1 MIRLVQRRLII
12 PRGDTG
18 SFSIPTIAAA
28 SSADVAIFTIF
39 DCLTRSIAF
48 QKTLTLTG
56 GEEYLEF
63 NFTHNDTVNL
73 MPGNYFWDIKFYKN
87 PVYLDEELVDGE
99 EVDSYY
105 AGFKLPECEIRET
118 GDNLLVSPNAPQGT
132 LTPEQLNIIGSALTA
147 LTNAVSA
154 TAANV
159 SHYPKIENGYW
170 YVWDSESGDY
180 VNTNVSASGTAGAQG
195 PVGPAGSSGVYIGTS
210 EPSDS
215 NINVW
220 INPEGQATNIIGVPD
235 GGTTGQV
242 LKKKSNT
249 DYDVEWNNESG
260 AITDVTIDGTS
271 VVSNGTA
278 AIPMATSANPG
289 TVCIYSGLGIGFG
302 TGTNSKILQINAASD
317 TEIKSGGNY
326 VRPIVSAYQH
336 KSVFYGLAKAA
347 GDSTQASS
355 SNTVGTY
362 TEQAKIAIQKMLGIP
377 QTYKF
382 SIVTIDEVGYLS
394 LDGTT
399 PCAIEPS
406 DLKYANCW
414 LTIENDIDDGYIEP
428 IYKLSY
434 GNGIDL
440 IQFADGDTFQYDD
453 ETEYWIYQQGI

>member
-28 SSADVAIFTIF
+28 SSADIAVFTIF
-39 DCLTRSIAF
+39 DCLTRSKVF
-48 QKTLTLTG
+48 QKTVVPSGDTLQI
-56 GEEYLEF
+56 E
-63 NFTHNDTVNL
+63 FTHNDTVNL
-73 MPGNYFWDIKFYKN
+73 VPGNYYWDIKFYKN
-87 PVYLDEELVDGE
+87 PVYLNDELVNGDE
-99 EVDSYY
+99 IDSYY

-118 GDNLLVSPNAPQGT
+118 GDNMLMSPNAPTGT

-147 LTNAVSA
+147 LADAVRA
-154 TAANV
+154 TEANV
-159 SHYPKIENGYW
+159 AHYPKIEGGYW
-170 YVWDSESGDY
+170 YVWDSDAGEY

-260 AITDVTIDGTS
+260 AVTDVTIDGTS
-271 VVSNGTA
+271 VVTNGTA
-278 AIPMATSANPG
+278 NIPVAAQG
-289 TVCIYSGLGIGFG
+289 VLGAVKIYSGFG
-302 TGTNSKILQINAASD
+302 VTTIDGALCCSAAVTSVIKTGSD
-317 TEIKSGGNY
+317 QVK
-326 VRPIVSAYQH
+326 PIVPNHQH
-336 KSVFYGLAKAA
+336 EAAFYGLAKAA

-399 PCAIEPS
+399 PCTVEPS
-406 DLKYANCW
+406 DLQYANCW
-414 LTIENDIDDGYIEP
+414 LITEDEYTGIGKIQPVSEMDYANDLGWTWR
-428 IYKLSY
+428 
-434 GNGIDL
+434 
-440 IQFADGDTFQYDD
+440 IQFLDGDSFSYDD
-453 ETEYWIYQQGI
+453 ETGYWLQEQAT

>member
-48 QKTLTLTG
+48 QKTLTLEG
-56 GEEYLEF
+56 GEEYLQF
-63 NFTHNDTVNL
+63 NFTHTDTVNL
-73 MPGNYFWDIKFYKN
+73 KPGDYFWDIKFYKN
-87 PVYLDEELVDGE
+87 PVYLEDQLIDGE

-105 AGFKLPECEIRET
+105 AGYKLPECEIRET
-118 GDNLLVSPNAPQGT
+118 GDNLLVSPDAPTGT
-132 LTPEQLNIIGSALTA
+132 LTPEQLNIIGAALTA
-147 LTNAVSA
+147 LNDAISK

-159 SHYPKIENGYW
+159 SHYPKIEGGYW
-170 YVWDSESGDY
+170 YVWDSENEEY
-180 VNTNVSASGTAGAQG
+180 VNTNVNASGTAGAQG
-195 PVGPAGSSGVYIGTS
+195 PAGNSGVYIGTT
-210 EPSDS
+210 EPTDSD
-215 NINVW
+215 IKVW
-220 INPEGQATNIIGVPD
+220 INPEGSATNINGIPD

-260 AITDVTIDGTS
+260 AVTDVTIDGTS

-278 AIPMATSANPG
+278 AIPIATSTNPG
-289 TVCIYSGLGIGFG
+289 AVCIYGGLGIGFG
-302 TGTNSKILQINAASD
+302 TGTNSKILQINAAALS
-317 TEIKSGGNY
+317 EIKAGGNQ
-326 VRPIVSAYQH
+326 VRPIVPNRQH
-336 KSVFYGLAKAA
+336 EAAFYGLAKAA
-347 GDSTQASS
+347 GDSTQSASA
-355 SNTVGTY
+355 NAVGTY
-362 TEQAKIAIQKMLGIP
+362 TEEAKIAICTMLGIP
-377 QTYKF
+377 ATYKF
-382 SIVTIDEVGYLS
+382 SIVYIDETGYLS

-399 PCAIEPS
+399 PCTIEPS

-414 LTIENDIDDGYIEP
+414 LTIEDDIGDGYIEP

-440 IQFADGDTFQYDD
+440 IHFADGDIFQYDD
-453 ETEYWIYQQGI
+453 ETEYWIYQQGV